1 MEKHCL
7 RIRLENAS
15 LLFVVAE
22 IATVVGLVCERFL
35 VEWKGIRVR
44 FGLDYAHALRNP
56 FGTPC
61 GTPLAELPSCAVKG
75 SVSLHSQFEFHF
87 MASGCNLQIS
97 RLKKYLNT
105 GKKIR
110 PVLLPDGGKE
120 EKPLN
125 CELFRP

>member
-7 RIRLENAS
+7 QIRLENAS

-35 VEWKGIRVR
+35 VEWKGIRDR
-44 FGLDYAHALRNP
+44 FGLDYAHALRAEP
-56 FGTPC
+56 PWQSC
-61 GTPLAELPSCAVKG
+61 QVVPLKVC
-75 SVSLHSQFEFHF
+75 VSLHSQFEFHF

-105 GKKIR
+105 VKKNR
-110 PVLLPDGGKE
+110 PVLLPDGGKGR
-120 EKPLN
+120 KTSKL
-125 CELFRP
+125 